1 MTFRTEIKAT
11 PLPRKIGYDE
21 PLLMLG
27 SCFADEMRVWLSALK
42 FSAAGNF
49 AGPLFNPESIAAAI
63 DRALDGHTVS
73 AASLAQSADG
83 LYFSYDAATTFDDED
98 AEAVA
103 ARCNEANRA
112 LGEALRNARHLFL
125 TFGTAWVY
133 RLRETGEV
141 VANCHKQPQAFFQR
155 ERLSVEAIVARYT
168 ALFQGA
174 LGDKQIILSVS
185 PIRHLGDG
193 LEGNAV
199 SKATL
204 RLAAEMLAERFPQQV
219 HYFPAYEI
227 LLDDLRDYRFYTD
240 DLCHPS
246 SQAVTYIRERFA
258 EAAFTPAT
266 REQMRRVERLLA
278 FCAHRPHHPHSEAYR
293 AQCRMVIEE
302 MQHANVDFSCEI
314 AQFQAHL

>member
-1 MTFRTEIKAT
+1 MQFRTEIKAT

-27 SCFADEMRVWLSALK
+27 SCFADEMRMWLSALK

-63 DRALDGHTVS
+63 DRALEGHTVS
-73 AASLAQSADG
+73 ASSLTRSAEG
-83 LYFSYDAATTFDDED
+83 LYFSYDTATSFDDTD

-103 ARCNEANRA
+103 ARCNEATRT
-112 LGEALRNARHLFL
+112 LGEALRNARHIFL

-141 VANCHKQPQAFFQR
+141 VANCHKQPQALFQR
-155 ERLSVEAIVARYT
+155 ERLSVEAIVERYT
-168 ALFQGA
+168 ALFEGA
-174 LGDKQIILSVS
+174 LSGKQIILSVS

-204 RLAAEMLAERFPQQV
+204 RLAAEMLAERFPKQV

-227 LLDDLRDYRFYTD
+227 LLDDLRDYRFYAN

-246 SQAVTYIRERFA
+246 SQAVAYIRECFT
-258 EAAFTPAT
+258 EAAFAPAT
-266 REQMRRVERLLA
+266 RERMRQVEQLLA
-278 FCAHRPHHPHSEAYR
+278 FCAHRPHRTDSEAYR
-293 AQCRMVIEE
+293 AQCRKVIEA
-302 MQHANVDFSCEI
+302 MQSINFDFSREI
-314 AQFQAHL
+314 AQLEARL